1 MLQSICKPGSIEVG
15 IDESG
20 YGACFGD
27 MYICG
32 VIFPEDYKN
41 DDIKDSKKL
50 SEKKREELF
59 DVVLKNCI
67 DYSIIT
73 VDNKTIDKSDVWR
86 ARFVGFHNCLDN
98 FKTTFNHIII
108 DGNVFTKYKNIEH
121 QCVIK
126 GDNKYLSI
134 AGASILA
141 KVSRDRYMREIA
153 KTYPLWNLE
162 NNKGYVTPDHI
173 ALMEKNG
180 ITELH
185 RKSFLKNVN
194 YYDKKYNNGK
204 LF

>member
-1 MLQSICKPGSIEVG
+1 MLESICKQNTIEVG

-27 MYICG
+27 MYIAS
-32 VIFPEDYKN
+32 VILPPDYKN
-41 DDIKDSKKL
+41 NDIKDSKKL
-50 SEKKREELF
+50 SESKRSLLY
-59 DVVLKNCI
+59 DIILKDAL

-73 VDNKTIDKSDVWR
+73 VSPTEIDSSDVWR
-86 ARFVGFHNCLDN
+86 ARFVGFHKCLD
-98 FKTTFNHIII
+98 KLKLEFNHIII
-108 DGNVFTKYKNIEH
+108 DGNVFQSYKNIEH

-134 AGASILA
+134 AAASILA
-141 KVSRDRYMREIA
+141 KVSRDRNIISLSEKYN
-153 KTYPLWNLE
+153 LWNLE

-173 ALMEKNG
+173 KLMEEHG
-180 ITELH
+180 ITKLH

-194 YYDKKYNNGK
+194 YLNKQYK